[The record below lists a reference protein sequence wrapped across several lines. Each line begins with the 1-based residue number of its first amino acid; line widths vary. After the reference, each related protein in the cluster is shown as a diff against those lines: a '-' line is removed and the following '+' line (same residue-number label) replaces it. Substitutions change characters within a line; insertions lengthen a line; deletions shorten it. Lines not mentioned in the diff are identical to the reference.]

1 MTFRHRAGVSPY
13 TSPFGFAETCVFDKQ
28 SPGPLQCDHLAVAP
42 LIPKL
47 RGQYAEFLNNPS
59 PVGLRILSSS
69 TCVGLRYG
77 RPSCA
82 SRLFSLSIHRTSLLN
97 FSPFRPGQP
106 TPGFRLFNMSACLN
120 LDGYGISTVCASTTP
135 FGLALAP
142 GLPVADE
149 PTHGNLRFS
158 AITIL
163 TQFSLLIPAFS
174 LECSPHVLPV
184 MLHPAFDAPLPIP
197 WDSQAS
203 VICFSPVE
211 SSAQHHSTSE
221 LLRTL

>member
-13 TSPFGFAETCVFDKQ
+13 TSPFGFAETCVFVKQ
-28 SPGPLQCDHLAVAP
+28 LPGPFHCDLLSQAP
-42 LIPKL
+42 LLPKL
-47 RGQYAEFLNNPS
+47 RGQLAEFLDNPS

-77 RPSCA
+77 RLQYS
-82 SRLFSLSIHRTSLLN
+82 SHLFSLQTCRASLLQ
-97 FSPFRPGQP
+97 FSPFRPGRP
-106 TPGFRLFNMSACLN
+106 APGSRLLHMSVCLN
-120 LDGYGISTVCASTTP
+120 FSGYGISTVCASTTP

-142 GLPVADE
+142 GLPRADE
-149 PTHGNLRFS
+149 PTPGNLRFS

-174 LECSPHVLPV
+174 LLISPPLLPV
-184 MLHPAFDAPLPIP
+184 RLHPGENAPLP
-197 WDSQAS
+197 SVNTAQAS